1 MTHNA
6 RMAAPEGS
14 GEVDAPP
21 SDTATSDGRA
31 SVAILILTVVLIV
44 FLITRIV

>member
-1 MTHNA
+1 MTDNA
-6 RMAAPEGS
+6 RMDTTEGP
-14 GEVDAPP
+14 GDVDRRAG
-21 SDTATSDGRA
+21 DTAASDGRA